1 MIGQHFDHLWWYVF
15 HLQEDLGECRG
26 ELEHTGNGEDKLI
39 LDRYLPLRL

>member
-26 ELEHTGNGEDKLI
+26 ESELDDGETKLI